1 MIDCRVK
8 ITVWVPEQRCV
19 ASRYRTSIAEDE
31 AIIADETLGPRPRV
45 AARLLRI
52 EKRIL
57 EGTPMCHDAAHA
69 ADTLCRTKKAL
80 ITFTFLQVRCS
91 KCRTIRR
98 RRCQPRG

>member
-1 MIDCRVK
+1 MRPVLDFSFVLSMRM
-8 ITVWVPEQRCV
+8 WVLQQSCV

-57 EGTPMCHDAAHA
+57 EGAPRSHDAGLDYA
-69 ADTLCRTKKAL
+69 ADMLCH
-80 ITFTFLQVRCS
+80 S
-91 KCRTIRR
+91 
-98 RRCQPRG
+98 

>member
-1 MIDCRVK
+1 MRYFFSDAQRSHVANTE
-8 ITVWVPEQRCV
+8 TVRAVLDEDHALSTKEWDLTRHYV

-57 EGTPMCHDAAHA
+57 EGAALRG
-69 ADTLCRTKKAL
+69 DVN
-80 ITFTFLQVRCS
+80 FGRC
-91 KCRTIRR
+91 T
-98 RRCQPRG
+98 